1 MMKFKKFLAAA
12 MTGLMMFGAVA
23 TAAPAITTYAEDEET
38 VTKST
43 YEITVDYTTFTAT
56 ISKADKEDAYIILEV
71 LKENKEDSKVSATYT
86 YPVVALDSKFG
97 AVVDLSFLKV
107 KNNSYIRVRGNSE
120 EKPTDVKT
128 ISAQQPKFSMKYT
141 SGKKTLAEAL
151 LIDKA
156 AAKAEDLEKYEY
168 RTLYGSHFKALNLLD
183 QDPESDTDDL
193 FKALEIAGT
202 TIIVRKAALE
212 DTAADADA
220 GTAAVVGAPA
230 SPEVKVKIAAAP
242 KAPKVT
248 IDYAKGTIKLP
259 KNVQLQ
265 LISEADDGTVTVTN
279 WIDCSETAVDQAK
292 ILGLFY
298 KVGDD
303 GIADADALAAK
314 IAEITASGFTVAVR
328 VKETEKKAASNPTIL
343 TVKAVETLEQSK
355 DEDNNP
361 IDEVKVGN
369 ASLKWKATKTG
380 IEYTVTGAPFEYKDG
395 EKWKTL
401 KVGTVTVKGAV
412 TADKEVEVRAAGV
425 KTAKE
430 KEGTFPSSVV
440 KITVKK
446 YTAPVGT
453 IEVKVTPAE
462 VTKPTGSTPV
472 TAACTAVV
480 KDTDGNDVTKDTEI
494 TWSISGSGVTIDE
507 TTGEVSVP
515 KTATAGEYTIT
526 ATCGDKTGTAKL
538 TVK

>member
-23 TAAPAITTYAEDEET
+23 TAAPAITTYAEGEGA
-38 VTKST
+38 VAKST

-71 LKENKEDSKVSATYT
+71 LKENKDDSKVSATYT

-168 RTLYGSHFKALNLLD
+168 RTLYGSHFEALNLLD
-183 QDPESDTDDL
+183 QDPEVDTDDK
-193 FKALEIAGT
+193 FKNLEIAGT

-212 DTAADADA
+212 DAAADADA

-248 IDYAKGTIKLP
+248 IDYAKGSIKLP

-265 LISEADDGTVTVTN
+265 LISEADDGSVTVTD
-279 WIDCSETAVDQAK
+279 WVDCSETAVDQAK

-303 GIADADALAAK
+303 GIADAEALADK
-314 IAEITASGFTVAVR
+314 ITEITASGFTVAVH
-328 VKETEKKAASNPTIL
+328 VKATEKKAASNPTIL
-343 TVKAVETLEQSK
+343 TVKAVETLEQSEG
-355 DEDNNP
+355 EDGNP
-361 IDEVKVGN
+361 IDEVKVGD

-401 KVGTVTVKGAV
+401 KVGTSTVKGVV

-425 KTAKE
+425 KTDKN
-430 KEGTFPSSVV
+430 KEGTFPSSVA

-453 IEVKVTPAE
+453 IEVSLDKAE
-462 VTKPTGSTPV
+462 VANTAATTVKATATIKDIDGKDITSDSTVTWTITSGTGVSIDDETGEITVSKNAQKQAYTV
-472 TAACTAVV
+472 TA
-480 KDTDGNDVTKDTEI
+480 K
-494 TWSISGSGVTIDE
+494 
-507 TTGEVSVP
+507 
-515 KTATAGEYTIT
+515 
-526 ATCGDKTGTAKL
+526 CGDKTGTATL
-538 TVK
+538 TIN